1 MESKIENPPRSGAA
15 KTEMV
20 LGAPR
25 PVPERKRRGG
35 RGWVLAFTLAFYLT
49 PNPQSPIPVL
59 HADRLITSGHETNAT
74 TTTEWTATSGT
85 FALDTATVHS
95 GVYSMRYNLS
105 AQQGYVNRLIT
116 TQTSGTLYTR
126 FFARWTT
133 LPSSA
138 TPSLL
143 ENSGSGGTTLSVKV
157 IGGGSPVLRLGNGT
171 TGTTALMTTVLST
184 SVWYRIEVSHV
195 LLDAGG
201 SMELRLYSDMGAIPL
216 ETVSITGEDTL
227 RTNVTQF
234 YFGSLGGNS
243 TQDFYM
249 DDIVLNTS
257 AGVAPFNTWAGGTKF
272 ALLKPTSNSS
282 VTWTRA
288 GANCSGT
295 TNADCVDDEPGT
307 PDDASGYATSSTAN
321 NEDRLNVAS
330 LPSEIPSDAD
340 MISLTVYD
348 RWDGNGT
355 TGTRQGRHL
364 IWDEAGAQTNG
375 PTHTRCDV
383 TAGSWSI
390 ATPSQITVLD
400 LGTRSKANVGS
411 FDLGYEPLN
420 TAECRVT
427 AIWGNVEWKP
437 APSAS
442 PRRRRPVVW

>member
-1 MESKIENPPRSGAA
+1 
-15 KTEMV
+15 
-20 LGAPR
+20 
-25 PVPERKRRGG
+25 
-35 RGWVLAFTLAFYLT
+35 
-49 PNPQSPIPVL
+49 
-59 HADRLITSGHETNAT
+59 
-74 TTTEWTATSGT
+74 
-85 FALDTATVHS
+85 
-95 GVYSMRYNLS
+95 
-105 AQQGYVNRLIT
+105 
-116 TQTSGTLYTR
+116 LYTR

-295 TNADCVDDEPGT
+295 TNADCVDDEPGP